1 MAKELEVKNDKL
13 QHIATKMIKVLFE
26 LDNKFDVKKAKAQD
40 IESIMEA
47 IITKSNALVKKSIR
61 EKKMNRKFQETMLK
75 ELENLNKILK
85 EKKKKRN
92 DRHSITRQRKKQQI

>member
-1 MAKELEVKNDKL
+1 
-13 QHIATKMIKVLFE
+13 MIKVLFE
-26 LDNKFDVKKAKAQD
+26 LDNKVDVKKVKAQD

-47 IITKSNALVKKSIR
+47 IITKSNALVNKSIR

>member
-1 MAKELEVKNDKL
+1 
-13 QHIATKMIKVLFE
+13 MIKVLFE
-26 LDNKFDVKKAKAQD
+26 LDNKVDVKKVKAQD